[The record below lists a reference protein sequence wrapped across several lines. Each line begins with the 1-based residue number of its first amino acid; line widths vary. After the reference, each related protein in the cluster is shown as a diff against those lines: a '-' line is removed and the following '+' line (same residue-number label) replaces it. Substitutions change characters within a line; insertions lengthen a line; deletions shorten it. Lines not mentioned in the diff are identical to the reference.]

1 MTRFTVEDILTIGE
15 VAGDH
20 SALTAR
26 LGEMIHHSSN
36 VRADVEC
43 LSTKSGEYR
52 IVLRGKVRQEAP
64 AWEQRDQR
72 PDGEWRETVEAV
84 GTGAG
89 SAAADS

>member
-1 MTRFTVEDILTIGE
+1 MSRFTVEDILTIGE
-15 VAGDH
+15 AAGDR

-26 LGEMIHHSSN
+26 LGEMIDHSSN

-43 LSTKSGEYR
+43 LSTKTGEYR
-52 IVLRGKVRQEAP
+52 IVLRGTVRQEPP

-72 PDGEWRETVEAV
+72 PDGEWTENVEAV
-84 GTGAG
+84 GRGAG